1 MCKYL
6 PRFSIIVL
14 LALTGASLS
23 AQAQPPMITANTVVN
38 AASRISPGLPNYGI
52 AQGSMFSLKGQGLAS
67 ATPPISVASYP
78 LPPTLAGA
86 SMQIAVAGATVNV
99 PMVYAA
105 ADQLGGIVPSTTP
118 AVNGTITVTFND
130 HT

>member
-6 PRFSIIVL
+6 PGFPITAI

-23 AQAQPPMITANTVVN
+23 GQAQPPMITANSVVN

-67 ATPPISVASYP
+67 ATPPISVANYP
-78 LPPTLAGA
+78 LSATLAGA
-86 SMQIAVAGATVNV
+86 SMQMVVAGATLNL
-99 PMVYAA
+99 PMLHAP
-105 ADQLGGIVPSTTP
+105 ADQLGAILPSPPPPSTAP
-118 AVNGTITVTFND
+118 
-130 HT
+130 